1 MSCGTVTGIGRRYSQ
16 GMSSKPTVLIVDDL
30 SLNRLMVSL
39 ALEQLGC
46 EVIEACDGAE
56 ALSLTEHLVIDLIVM
71 DVQMP
76 VMDGLACSRSLR
88 SAQRRVP
95 ILGYTTG
102 DYRQEC
108 LDAGMD
114 DYLAKPAPL
123 GVLKSRL
130 ALWLGQ
136 TEAA

>member
-1 MSCGTVTGIGRRYSQ
+1 MSG
-16 GMSSKPTVLIVDDL
+16 KPTVLVVDDL
-30 SLNRLMVSL
+30 SLNRLMVAL

-46 EVIEACDGAE
+46 DVVEAGDGAE
-56 ALSLTEHLVIDLIVM
+56 ALTLMESLVLDMIVM

-76 VMDGLACSRSLR
+76 VMDGLTCSRTIR
-88 SAQRRVP
+88 SAHHRMP

-108 LDAGMD
+108 LEAGMD

-136 TEAA
+136 AEAA